1 LYETKEQSQV
11 RKDAIRR
18 LEQVA
23 NDWAL
28 DLALK
33 KGAVEEEE
41 KARPQVEA
49 VVFGS
54 YMLNV
59 HSPET
64 DVDIILVFR

>member
-41 KARPQVEA
+41 KVRPQVEA